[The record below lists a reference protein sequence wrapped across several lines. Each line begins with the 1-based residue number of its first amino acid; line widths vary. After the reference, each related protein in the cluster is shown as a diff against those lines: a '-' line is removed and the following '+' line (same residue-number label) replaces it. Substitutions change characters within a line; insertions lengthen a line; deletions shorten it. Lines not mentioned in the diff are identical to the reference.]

1 MANYMAEVAK
11 LLGVELG
18 ERFKICFPCVF
29 DNKYNHDY
37 DYYLSDAGVE
47 IDADGRSCISADIL
61 HGLLCGK
68 WFVVPK
74 SWKPKD
80 DERFYVI
87 LSDGDVRH
95 KYWDDCAT
103 CKNYYKLGN
112 CYHTKEEAE
121 ANRDKWLAFYSSDE
135 VLEV

>member
-1 MANYMAEVAK
+1 MNYMAEVAK

-18 ERFKICFPCVF
+18 EVF
-29 DNKYNHDY
+29 NITIKDNHDIGIKLTNDGIEIVNY
-37 DYYLSDAGVE
+37 IIVGTFKENVEDIILSKLLKGEV
-47 IDADGRSCISADIL
+47 IIKRKSC
-61 HGLLCGK
+61 
-68 WFVVPK
+68 
-74 SWKPKD
+74 KPKD
-80 DERFYVI
+80 DEMFYVI

-112 CYHTKEEAE
+112 CYYTKEEAE
-121 ANRDKWLAFYSSDE
+121 ANRDKWLSFYASDE

>member
-18 ERFKICFPCVF
+18 ECFEVYKCDGVYFLENSGLYEIPSGFTAENVLI
-29 DNKYNHDY
+29 KL
-37 DYYLSDAGVE
+37 LSGE
-47 IDADGRSCISADIL
+47 YHIKR
-61 HGLLCGK
+61 K
-68 WFVVPK
+68 P
-74 SWKPKD
+74 WKPND
-80 DERFYVI
+80 NEEFYVVI
-87 LSDGDVRH
+87 SDGDVRH

-112 CYHTKEEAE
+112 CYSTKEEAE
-121 ANRDKWLAFYSSDE
+121 ASRDKWLAFYASDE